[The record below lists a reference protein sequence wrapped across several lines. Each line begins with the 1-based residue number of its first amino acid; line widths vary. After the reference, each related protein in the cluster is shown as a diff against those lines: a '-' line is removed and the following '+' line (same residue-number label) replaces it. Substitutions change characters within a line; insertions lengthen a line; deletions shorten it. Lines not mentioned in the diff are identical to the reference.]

1 MSISHL
7 YGRSLQCKQFTT
19 VTRKNWLPKNFS
31 QVLAC
36 RPALLLPTIWV
47 YEEKQNKKK
56 TLKVCQHSI
65 YNSITSLQTSCSAS
79 LTLHANSIKRRR
91 GIKVCGWKWCEGHS
105 VYPNNTWK
113 NHDQKWLRNAGGRV
127 ICVGSKHCT
136 GKHEPAVF
144 TQGFCKNKKKYCIL
158 YSWPLLL
165 HYI

>member
-1 MSISHL
+1 MQTIHNSHEKEL
-7 YGRSLQCKQFTT
+7 TSQELFPSPCVSSSPTTPYYMGLWRKTKQ
-19 VTRKNWLPKNFS
+19 
-31 QVLAC
+31 
-36 RPALLLPTIWV
+36 
-47 YEEKQNKKK
+47 KK

-144 TQGFCKNKKKYCIL
+144 TQCFCKNKKKYCIL